1 MIVTVSGVDDQP
13 AAAQL
18 LELFDTAV
26 GDVYGYLVKRCRNR
40 VEAEDL
46 TAEVFMA
53 GAEAVRR
60 TPPPDLT
67 VAWLIG
73 VARHKL
79 VDHWRRLEREQ
90 RRLHAVAAEPGPDT
104 DDPWDVALDVLVAR
118 DVLGRLGAD
127 HRSVLTLR
135 YVDGLGVADVAAAID
150 RTLHATEALLTR
162 AKRAFR
168 ELYDDAC
175 DPGRKEGR

>member
-1 MIVTVSGVDDQP
+1 MIVAVPDVDDQP
-13 AAAQL
+13 AAARL
-18 LELFDTAV
+18 LELYDTAV
-26 GDVYGYLVKRCRNR
+26 GDVYGYLLKRCRNR

-53 GAEAVRR
+53 AAEAVRR
-60 TPPPDLT
+60 SPPPDLT

-79 VDHWRRLEREQ
+79 VDHWRRTEREQ
-90 RRLHAVAAEPGPDT
+90 RRLHAVANEPQIDT
-104 DDPWDVALDVLVAR
+104 DDPWDPALDVLVAR
-118 DVLGRLGAD
+118 DVLARLGSD

-135 YVDGLGVADVAAAID
+135 YVDGLPVADVASSID

-168 ELYDDAC
+168 EAYDRTVD
-175 DPGRKEGR
+175 EGSSR